1 MGASFPP
8 ALAAN
13 VPPDQVLF
21 GGSVN
26 PAAPVFQAAS
36 EWARVTPAAAVTQA
50 TPVRLHAPQAARKLS
65 FFNGAAFQPGR
76 APRLRT
82 TFQNYF

>member
-13 VPPDQVLF
+13 VPPDQVLL

-26 PAAPVFQAAS
+26 PAAPAFQAAS

-76 APRLRT
+76 APRLGAGRRG
-82 TFQNYF
+82 